1 MKLLIVKEYRTN
13 EKIFYGM
20 HLTKDKKNQKTQ
32 KTCWM
37 RVIDWQ

>member
-20 HLTKDKKNQKTQ
+20 HLKKDKKKT
-32 KTCWM
+32 KPKK
-37 RVIDWQ
+37 RVE

>member
-20 HLTKDKKNQKTQ
+20 HLKKDKKTPKNPKN
-32 KTCWM
+32 
-37 RVIDWQ
+37 VLNESN

>member
-20 HLTKDKKNQKTQ
+20 HLKKNKNKTP
-32 KTCWM
+32 KK
-37 RVIDWQ
+37 RVE

>member
-20 HLTKDKKNQKTQ
+20 HLKKDKKKNPK
-32 KTCWM
+32 K
-37 RVIDWQ
+37 RVE